1 MTTAAMS
8 AQTPIMKAIGA
19 VILMALF
26 FAISDVYAQVMTQTL
41 PPLQVAFLRWVIF
54 VIFLPFWLRG
64 RLLPAFKTPR
74 VALNITRG
82 LMGTGSAISFILGIQ
97 TLAIGDATGI
107 GFCSPIIT
115 MALSVWF
122 LGEHVGLR
130 RWLIAGVSLL
140 GVFII
145 VQPGTSA
152 FQWASILPL
161 MAAIFGSLMVLTTR
175 RLELENPDTLL
186 AYAGVSGFVV
196 LSLFMPF
203 VWVTPTM
210 DVLWPTLISGG
221 FAALANVTMI
231 KAYQK
236 AAASRIAPFNYIQ
249 LPMAVILGFF
259 VVGTVPT
266 WLAIGGMT
274 LIAISGIANAWLENK
289 ERNISA

>member
-1 MTTAAMS
+1 MS
-8 AQTPIMKAIGA
+8 AVPLTAPSPIMKAIGA
-19 VILMALF
+19 VILTALF
-26 FAISDVYAQVMTQTL
+26 FAISDVFAQVMTKSL
-41 PPLQVAFLRWVIF
+41 PPLEVAFLRWVIF
-54 VIFLPFWLRG
+54 VIFLPFWLRE
-64 RLLPAFKTPR
+64 RSMTALRTPHLG
-74 VALNITRG
+74 LNILRG
-82 LMGTGSAISFILGIQ
+82 LLGTGSAISFILGIQ

-152 FQWASILPL
+152 FQWASVLPV
-161 MAAIFGSLMVLTTR
+161 MAAIFGSLMVLATR
-175 RLELENPDTLL
+175 HLQHESPDTLL
-186 AYAGVSGFVV
+186 VYAGISGFVV

-203 VWVTPTM
+203 IWVTPTI

-221 FAALANVTMI
+221 FAAIANVAMI

-249 LPMAVILGFF
+249 LPMSGILGYL
-259 VVGTVPT
+259 VVGTIPT
-266 WLAIGGMT
+266 WIAVGGMG

-289 ERNISA
+289 ERG